1 MNDRMEQEIRR
12 TILRLQGSMPEPR
25 DRQTPVFTLLRIA
38 ASEMDWSLLLGLFAG
53 ALIFGLLSV
62 RALSMPML
70 TIFCTAPMPMLLLF
84 HRYVLACSERMREL
98 EATFPYSYPEMLA
111 ARSVVISCCM
121 FGALLLLSVTLH
133 VSAGEAFLRLA
144 LCGAVPGIYL
154 CALLLFLSASL
165 RNPEGLS
172 LLAVVFWAA
181 LCFLAALLPFDRL
194 LQLCSTAAY
203 AALAVIG
210 LITVIVF
217 GVRATE
223 NLIDNSKQK
232 QEFEKIILPVLMFD
246 PVPFEDPNEMGDLA
260 LLRSSIWAAILDNSD
275 KYMIGDGNLV
285 SVPQSDVDVACA
297 KLFGSSVTLKHQA
310 FEDYISMYSYDQ
322 ETKTYYVPVDV
333 TALYTPKVEEITR
346 NGDSFELLVGYITP
360 TNQWIQ
366 SLSGE
371 VTEPTP
377 SKYMIYV
384 LQKVDDNYQLTG
396 IKDPPDGV
404 VPGVPQ
410 IEEDASQTAPATEQ
424 NQPQTIEPAQDTQPE
439 STPSETEQPST
450 TESSQESA

>member
-1 MNDRMEQEIRR
+1 MNDRMEREIRR
-12 TILRLQGSMPEPR
+12 TIQLLQASMPEPR

-38 ASEMDWSLLLGLFAG
+38 AGEINAGLLLGLFAG

-154 CALLLFLSASL
+154 CTLFLSDRL

-172 LLAVVFWAA
+172 LLALVFWAA
-181 LCFLAALLPFDRL
+181 LCFLVTVLPFDRL

-210 LITVIVF
+210 LILY
-217 GVRATE
+217 G
-223 NLIDNSKQK
+223 
-232 QEFEKIILPVLMFD
+232 ILVHNVQRRREHYDM
-246 PVPFEDPNEMGDLA
+246 A
-260 LLRSSIWAAILDNSD
+260 
-275 KYMIGDGNLV
+275 YIG
-285 SVPQSDVDVACA
+285 
-297 KLFGSSVTLKHQA
+297 
-310 FEDYISMYSYDQ
+310 
-322 ETKTYYVPVDV
+322 
-333 TALYTPKVEEITR
+333 
-346 NGDSFELLVGYITP
+346 
-360 TNQWIQ
+360 
-366 SLSGE
+366 
-371 VTEPTP
+371 
-377 SKYMIYV
+377 
-384 LQKVDDNYQLTG
+384 
-396 IKDPPDGV
+396 
-404 VPGVPQ
+404 
-410 IEEDASQTAPATEQ
+410 
-424 NQPQTIEPAQDTQPE
+424 
-439 STPSETEQPST
+439 
-450 TESSQESA
+450 